1 MAVYHACVPL
11 SKERIIDMQTEQ
23 RGSWHGSINLKIL
36 NEEHFILSADG
47 ERMGKVLF
55 LYAPSRDAIVINENT
70 PCIDKIVEVMAI
82 YLDLEDLEKKEVAEH
97 TENRSIRE
105 YFAILNRIARIRRK
119 LYKSMRH

>member
-1 MAVYHACVPL
+1 MQVIETEPHSCQQRQ
-11 SKERIIDMQTEQ
+11 ER
-23 RGSWHGSINLKIL
+23 SINSKIL

-55 LYAPSRDAIVINENT
+55 FYAPSRDAIVINENV
-70 PCIDKIVEVMAI
+70 PYIDEIVELMAL
-82 YLDLEDLEKKEVAEH
+82 YLDLEDLEKKEVVEH

-119 LYKSMRH
+119 LYKSMKH

>member
-1 MAVYHACVPL
+1 M
-11 SKERIIDMQTEQ
+11 
-23 RGSWHGSINLKIL
+23 NLKIL

-55 LYAPSRDAIVINENT
+55 FYAPSRDAIVINENV
-70 PCIDKIVEVMAI
+70 PYIDEIVELMAL
-82 YLDLEDLEKKEVAEH
+82 YLDLEDLEKKEVVEH

-119 LYKSMRH
+119 LHRAARH